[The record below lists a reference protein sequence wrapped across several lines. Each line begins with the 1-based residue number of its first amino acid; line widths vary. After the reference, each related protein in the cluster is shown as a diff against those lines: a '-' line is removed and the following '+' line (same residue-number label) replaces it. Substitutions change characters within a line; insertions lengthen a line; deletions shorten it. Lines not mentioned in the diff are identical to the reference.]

1 MVNRVFVLLGSNIEK
16 ETNLPAAARLL
27 IDCCRVIA
35 LSQVYETAPV
45 GLEEQPQ
52 FLNAAALV
60 ETELSAR
67 LFREQILAR
76 IERKLNR
83 VRTTD
88 KNAPRTIDADI
99 ILFDRAIF
107 DLDKDHHIPDP
118 DLLKFPH
125 VAIPVAELA
134 PDMPHPESGEP
145 LAKIA
150 ARLVRQQ
157 ASDTEVTPRPRPDLD
172 LSALLDH

>member
-27 IDCCRVIA
+27 IECCQVTA

-45 GLEEQPQ
+45 GLEDQPQ

-60 ETELSAR
+60 ETELSAK
-67 LFREQILAR
+67 LFREQILGR
-76 IERKLNR
+76 IERELGR
-83 VRTTD
+83 VRTSD

-99 ILFDRAIF
+99 ILFDQAIF

-134 PDMPHPESGEP
+134 PEMLHPESGEV

-150 ARLVRQQ
+150 SRLARQQ
-157 ASDTEVTPRPRPDLD
+157 KPDAEATLRPRPDLD
-172 LSALLDH
+172 LSALLEH